1 MGNLMILTKQIT
13 SLGLVSATLLPL
25 NLSAET
31 TVDANLAIETVV
43 VSAAR
48 EPLTANQVGGAM
60 SIIDSE
66 TLQRRQAVSVGE
78 MLRSLP
84 GIAVSRAGGLG
95 AQSQLRVRGSEAN
108 HVLVMVDGIAV
119 NDPGQGGGFNI
130 SHLFNYQLEQVEF
143 LRGPQSA
150 LWGSDALAGVI
161 NISSRKPKLG
171 RTVDVFI
178 EGGSD
183 GYSQLG
189 GNVGLANDR
198 VYVRISGQQ
207 LGTDGENVSRSGRED
222 DGYDNK
228 RLALQAGLLVNDQL
242 EVSTHW
248 HFVDAVSEFDG
259 TDFTTG
265 FPTDQ
270 NNETASQ
277 QIYGV
282 IRADLTSMEG
292 RWRHRL
298 GLAYTDHDNDNETE
312 NPFAPSG
319 FELTSTRA
327 ETLQVSYQSHFD
339 LTDGQTVSL
348 LLEDESRHLRQRGPA
363 SFFGDPNRDES
374 VRTLSV
380 AAEYRVQL
388 QDDVFLQTSLRHDRN
403 EDFDDATTWRAS
415 AAWWVSDATK
425 VRASMGAGVKNPTF
439 SERFGYFTNFIGN
452 PDLQPERSQGWEVG
466 VDHAFGSALSVQ
478 LTYFRAD
485 LEDEIAGFVFDP
497 STAGFT
503 AANDSGES
511 ERRGI
516 ELSAQWQA
524 TQQISVTAAYTYL
537 DASEQTSNAKDQD
550 EIRRPTDIAS
560 LGVVWQASEKFN
572 LFIRGDHNGEQ
583 DDFYFPPVPP
593 FYARV
598 ELDDY
603 TLLTIGAER
612 KIGAWGA
619 VYGRIENGLDEDYEE
634 VFGFA
639 TPGRTY
645 IFGLRIE
652 FGGK

>member
-1 MGNLMILTKQIT
+1 MISIKKVT
-13 SLGLVSATLLPL
+13 SLGLMSAALLPL
-25 NLSAET
+25 HLSAKT
-31 TVDANLAIETVV
+31 TVDANSAIETVV

-48 EPLTANQVGGAM
+48 EPLTANQVGGAI

-66 TLQRRQAVSVGE
+66 TLQRRQATSIGE

-84 GIAVSRAGGLG
+84 GVAVSRTGGLG

-108 HVLVMVDGIAV
+108 HVLVMVDGVAV

-130 SHLFNYQLEQVEF
+130 AHLFNYQLEQVVF

-171 RTVDVFI
+171 RTVDVFV

-183 GYSQLG
+183 GYSHLG
-189 GNVGLANDR
+189 GNVGLANDK
-198 VYVRISGQQ
+198 VYVRLSGQQ
-207 LGTDGENVSRSGRED
+207 LSNDGENVSRSGRED
-222 DGYDNK
+222 DGYDNN
-228 RLALQAGLLVNDQL
+228 RVAMQAGLLVNDQL
-242 EVSTHW
+242 KVSTSW
-248 HFVDAVSEFDG
+248 HFIDATTEFDG
-259 TDFTTG
+259 IDFSTG

-270 NNETASQ
+270 INETDSQ

-282 IRADLTSMEG
+282 VRADLIAMEG
-292 RWRHRL
+292 RWRHQL
-298 GLAYTDHDNDNETE
+298 GLAYTDHDNDNDTE
-312 NPFAPSG
+312 NAFASSG
-319 FELTSTRA
+319 FDLSSTRA

-339 LTDGQTVSL
+339 LTEGQTVSL
-348 LLEDESRHLRQRGPA
+348 LVEDESQHLRQRGPA
-363 SFFGDPNRDES
+363 IFFGDPNRDES

-380 AAEYRVQL
+380 AAEYRAQL
-388 QDDVFLQTSLRHDRN
+388 HDDVFLQTSLRHDRN

-425 VRASMGAGVKNPTF
+425 LRASLGTGVKNPTF

-452 PDLQPERSQGWEVG
+452 PDLQPERSRGWEVG
-466 VDHAFGSALSVQ
+466 IDRAFGSDLSVQ

-497 STAGFT
+497 STGGFT

-511 ERRGI
+511 ERRGL

-524 TQQISVTAAYTYL
+524 TEQISVTAAYTYL
-537 DASEQTSNAKDQD
+537 NASERAPNGGDQD
-550 EIRRPTDIAS
+550 EIRRPTDSAS
-560 LGVVWQASEKFN
+560 LGVAWQVSETFN
-572 LFIRGDHNGEQ
+572 LYIRGDHNGEQ
-583 DDFYFPPVPP
+583 DDFYFPPLPP
-593 FYARV
+593 FQARV
-598 ELDDY
+598 KLDDY

-619 VYGRIENGLDEDYEE
+619 IYGRVENGLDEDYEE

-645 IFGLRIE
+645 IFGLRVEI
-652 FGGK
+652 GGK